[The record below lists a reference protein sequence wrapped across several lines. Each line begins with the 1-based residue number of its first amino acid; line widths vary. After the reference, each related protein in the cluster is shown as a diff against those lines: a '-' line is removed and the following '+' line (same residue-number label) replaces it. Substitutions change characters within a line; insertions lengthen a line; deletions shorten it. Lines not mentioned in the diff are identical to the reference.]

1 LLLKFLQAHAAQ
13 LPTIFIVSH
22 VETAPF
28 DRRPEELEP
37 LAPELAVR
45 VARAEGAKCARC
57 WTYRTDVGRS
67 DRHPTLC
74 GRCVAVLD
82 HA

>member
-1 LLLKFLQAHAAQ
+1 VHDLAAN
-13 LPTIFIVSH
+13 PSAG
-22 VETAPF
+22 VETGFKGLRLQVNPSAH
-28 DRRPEELEP
+28 
-37 LAPELAVR
+37 
-45 VARAEGAKCARC
+45 AKCARC